1 MLVIINIDNKH
12 LELLKKG
19 CPSTFAEIYIKYHRQ
34 IFWLG
39 KSFLDDGFVVE
50 TLVQDVFLKLW
61 VNRDSLESPKHI
73 YFFLRFVMKRECISF
88 YTRPKNRFFRKVHSL
103 ESFENYQDYMV
114 GYDPAEDNNN
124 FKLQEGEQKKFESIK
139 RVLPLLDDSKRHVIN
154 LCLKYGFQYKAISK
168 AMGKGINETCREI
181 KEAIEDIKTILHQ
194 GNKLDLSNNKTDEIK
209 FTGEMTEE
217 QTKVLKMRC
226 ELRYS
231 FSEIANELN
240 ISQKE
245 VHQEF
250 MIAYRLMEAKHQLQS
265 A

>member
-1 MLVIINIDNKH
+1 MENQH
-12 LELLKKG
+12 PLEESYTRLKKG
-19 CPSTFAEIYIKYHRQ
+19 CAISFAEIYTKYNRP

-39 KSFLDDGFVVE
+39 KSFLNDSFVVE

-61 VNRDSLESPKHI
+61 VHRDSLESPKHI
-73 YFFLRFVMKRECISF
+73 YFFLRFVMKRECISY
-88 YTRPKNRFFRKVHSL
+88 YTRPKNKFFRNVHSL
-103 ESFENYQDYMV
+103 ESYENYQDYMV
-114 GYDPAEDNNN
+114 GYDPREVSNN
-124 FKLQEGEQKKFESIK
+124 FKLQEGEQEKFENIK
-139 RVLPLLDDSKRHVIN
+139 CVLPLLDDKKKHLIN

-168 AMGKGINETCREI
+168 VMGKSINETCREI
-181 KEAIEDIKTILHQ
+181 KEAIEDIKTIVYR
-194 GNKLDLSNNKTDEIK
+194 GNKLDSSNKKDEIK

-217 QTKVLKMRC
+217 QARVLKMRC

-240 ISQKE
+240 VSQKE

>member
-1 MLVIINIDNKH
+1 MLVISNIDDKH

-19 CPSTFAEIYIKYHRQ
+19 CSSTFAEIYTRYNRQ

-73 YFFLRFVMKRECISF
+73 YFFLRFVMKRECISY
-88 YTRPKNRFFRKVHSL
+88 YTRPRNRFFRKVHSL

-114 GYDPAEDNNN
+114 GYDPSEDNDN
-124 FKLQEGEQKKFESIK
+124 FKLQEWEQEKFESIK
-139 RVLPLLDDSKRHVIN
+139 RILPLLDDSKRYVIN

-194 GNKLDLSNNKTDEIK
+194 GNKLESNNNKTDEIK

-226 ELRYS
+226 ELRCS

-240 ISQKE
+240 LSQKE

-250 MIAYRLMEAKHQLQS
+250 MIAYRLMEAKHQLKS

>member
-1 MLVIINIDNKH
+1 MENHHTIEECYKG
-12 LELLKKG
+12 LKKG
-19 CPSTFAEIYIKYHRQ
+19 CVNSFTEIHTKYNRQ

-61 VNRDSLESPKHI
+61 LHRDNLESPKHI
-73 YFFLRFVMKRECISF
+73 YFFLRFVMKRECITY

-103 ESFENYQDYMV
+103 ERFENYQDYMV
-114 GYDPAEDNNN
+114 GYDPRENNEN
-124 FKLQEGEQKKFESIK
+124 FKLQAGEQEKFESIE

-168 AMGKGINETCREI
+168 SMGKGINETCREI
-181 KEAIEDIKTILHQ
+181 KEAIEDIKTIVHQ
-194 GNKLDLSNNKTDEIK
+194 GNKLDSVNNKTDEIK

-217 QTKVLKMRC
+217 QSRVLKMRC

-231 FSEIANELN
+231 FSEIASELN
-240 ISQKE
+240 LSQKE

>member
-1 MLVIINIDNKH
+1 MISNIDNKH
-12 LELLKKG
+12 LELLKQG
-19 CPSTFAEIYIKYHRQ
+19 CPSTFAEIYTKYNRQ
-34 IFWLG
+34 IYWLG
-39 KSFLDDGFVVE
+39 KSFLNDGFVVE

-61 VNRDSLESPKHI
+61 VNRDGLESPKHI
-73 YFFLRFVMKRECISF
+73 YFFLRFVMKRECISY

-103 ESFENYQDYMV
+103 ESYENYQDYMV
-114 GYDPAEDNNN
+114 GYDPHGDDEN
-124 FKLQEGEQKKFESIK
+124 FKLQEEEKEKFESIK
-139 RVLPLLDDSKRHVIN
+139 CVLPLLDDSKRHMIN

-194 GNKLDLSNNKTDEIK
+194 GNKLDSSNNKTDEIK
-209 FTGEMTEE
+209 FTGELTEE
-217 QTKVLKMRC
+217 QARVLKMRC

-231 FSEIANELN
+231 FSEIAKELDL
-240 ISQKE
+240 SQKE

>member
-1 MLVIINIDNKH
+1 MDNKH

-19 CPSTFAEIYIKYHRQ
+19 CSSTFADIYTKYNRQ

-73 YFFLRFVMKRECISF
+73 YFFLRFVMKRECITY
-88 YTRPKNRFFRKVHSL
+88 YTSPRNKFFRKVHSL

-114 GYDPAEDNNN
+114 GYDPREDKDN
-124 FKLQEGEQKKFESIK
+124 FKLQEGEQEKFESIK
-139 RVLPLLDDSKRHVIN
+139 CVLPLLDDSKRHVIN

-168 AMGKGINETCREI
+168 VMGKGINETCREI

-194 GNKLDLSNNKTDEIK
+194 GNKLDSGNHKTDGIK
-209 FTGEMTEE
+209 FTCEMTEE

-226 ELRYS
+226 ELKYS

-240 ISQKE
+240 LSQKK

-250 MIAYRLMEAKHQLQS
+250 MIAYRLMEARHQLQS

>member
-1 MLVIINIDNKH
+1 MESYH
-12 LELLKKG
+12 TLEECYEGLKKG
-19 CPSTFAEIYIKYHRQ
+19 CSNSFTEIYTKYHRQ

-39 KSFLDDGFVVE
+39 KSFLGDGFVVE

-61 VNRDSLESPKHI
+61 VHRDTLESPKHI
-73 YFFLRFVMKRECISF
+73 YFFLRFVMKRECISY
-88 YTRPKNRFFRKVHSL
+88 YTRPKNKFFRKVHSL
-103 ESFENYQDYMV
+103 ESYENYQDYMV
-114 GYDPAEDNNN
+114 GYDPSEHKDNI
-124 FKLQEGEQKKFESIK
+124 KLQEGEQEKFESIK

-181 KEAIEDIKTILHQ
+181 KEAIEDIKTILNQ
-194 GNKLDLSNNKTDEIK
+194 GNKLDSGNNKTDEIK
-209 FTGEMTEE
+209 FTGEMTDE
-217 QTKVLKMRC
+217 QASVLKMRC
-226 ELRYS
+226 ELKYS

-240 ISQKE
+240 LTQKE

-265 A
+265 S

>member
-1 MLVIINIDNKH
+1 MENNH
-12 LELLKKG
+12 PLEECYERLKKG
-19 CPSTFAEIYIKYHRQ
+19 CVISFAEIYTKYNRP
-34 IFWLG
+34 IYWLG

-61 VNRDSLESPKHI
+61 VHRDTLESPTHI
-73 YFFLRFVMKRECISF
+73 YFFLRFVMKRECISY
-88 YTRPKNRFFRKVHSL
+88 YTRPRNKFFRKVHSL

-114 GYDPAEDNNN
+114 GYDPSEVNDN
-124 FKLQEGEQKKFESIK
+124 FKLQEGEQEKFESIK

-181 KEAIEDIKTILHQ
+181 KEAIEDIKTILHRV
-194 GNKLDLSNNKTDEIK
+194 NKLDSSNNNTDEIM

-226 ELRYS
+226 ELRFS
-231 FSEIANELN
+231 FSKIANELN

>member
-1 MLVIINIDNKH
+1 MENQNS
-12 LELLKKG
+12 LEECYERLKKG
-19 CPSTFAEIYIKYHRQ
+19 CAISFTEIYTKYHKQ

-61 VNRDSLESPKHI
+61 VSRDSLESPKHI
-73 YFFLRFVMKRECISF
+73 YFFLRFVMKRECISY

-114 GYDPAEDNNN
+114 GYDPAEDNKN
-124 FKLQEGEQKKFESIK
+124 FKLQEGEQEKFESIQ

-154 LCLKYGFQYKAISK
+154 LCLKYGFQYKAISI
-168 AMGKGINETCREI
+168 AMGRGINETCSEI
-181 KEAIEDIKTILHQ
+181 KEAIDDIKTILHR
-194 GNKLDLSNNKTDEIK
+194 GNKLDSSNNNMDEIK
-209 FTGEMTEE
+209 FTGEMTAE

-226 ELRYS
+226 ELRCS

-240 ISQKE
+240 LSQKE
-245 VHQEF
+245 VHREF

>member
-1 MLVIINIDNKH
+1 MLVISNINNRH

-19 CPSTFAEIYIKYHRQ
+19 CPSTFAEIYTKYRRQ

-39 KSFLDDGFVVE
+39 KNFLDDGFVVE

-61 VNRDSLESPKHI
+61 VNRESLESPKHI

-88 YTRPKNRFFRKVHSL
+88 YTSPKNKFFRKVHSL

-114 GYDPAEDNNN
+114 GYDPAVDNNN
-124 FKLQEGEQKKFESIK
+124 VKLQEREQEKFESIK

-181 KEAIEDIKTILHQ
+181 KEAIEDIKTIIHH
-194 GNKLDLSNNKTDEIK
+194 GSKLDSSNNNSDEIK

-217 QTKVLKMRC
+217 QTKVLKMRF

-231 FSEIANELN
+231 FSKIANELN
-240 ISQKE
+240 LSQKE

>member
-1 MLVIINIDNKH
+1 MISNIDNKH
-12 LELLKKG
+12 LVSLKKG
-19 CPSTFAEIYIKYHRQ
+19 CPSTFADIYTKYNRP
-34 IFWLG
+34 IYWLG

-61 VNRDSLESPKHI
+61 VNRESMESPKHI
-73 YFFLRFVMKRECISF
+73 YFFLRFVMKRECISY
-88 YTRPKNRFFRKVHSL
+88 YTGPRNRFFRKVHSL

-114 GYDPAEDNNN
+114 GYDPAEDNKN
-124 FKLQEGEQKKFESIK
+124 FKLQEGEQEKFESIK

-181 KEAIEDIKTILHQ
+181 KEAIEDIKTIVHQ
-194 GNKLDLSNNKTDEIK
+194 GNKLDSVNDKTEEIK

-217 QTKVLKMRC
+217 QARVLKMRC

-240 ISQKE
+240 LSQKE

-250 MIAYRLMEAKHQLQS
+250 MIAYRLMKGKHQLQS

>member
-1 MLVIINIDNKH
+1 
-12 LELLKKG
+12 
-19 CPSTFAEIYIKYHRQ
+19 
-34 IFWLG
+34 
-39 KSFLDDGFVVE
+39 
-50 TLVQDVFLKLW
+50 
-61 VNRDSLESPKHI
+61 
-73 YFFLRFVMKRECISF
+73 MKRECISY
-88 YTRPKNRFFRKVHSL
+88 YTHPRNKFFRKVHSL

-114 GYDPAEDNNN
+114 GYDPAEDNKN
-124 FKLQEGEQKKFESIK
+124 FKLQEGELEKFESIK
-139 RVLPLLDDSKRHVIN
+139 RILPLLNDSKRHVIN
-154 LCLKYGFQYKAISK
+154 LCLKYGFQYKSISI

-181 KEAIEDIKTILHQ
+181 KEAIGDIKTILHQ
-194 GNKLDLSNNKTDEIK
+194 GNKVDSCNNRINEIK

-226 ELRYS
+226 ELKCS
-231 FSEIANELN
+231 FSEIANELG

>member
-1 MLVIINIDNKH
+1 MISNIDNKH

-19 CPSTFAEIYIKYHRQ
+19 CSSTFAEIYTKYHKQ

-39 KSFLDDGFVVE
+39 KSLLNNRFVVE

-61 VNRDSLESPKHI
+61 VHRDTLESPKHI
-73 YFFLRFVMKRECISF
+73 YFFLRFVMKRECISY
-88 YTRPKNRFFRKVHSL
+88 YTRPKNKFFRKVHSL
-103 ESFENYQDYMV
+103 ESFGNYQDYMV
-114 GYDPAEDNNN
+114 GYDPAEDNKN
-124 FKLQEGEQKKFESIK
+124 FKLQEGEQEKFESIK
-139 RVLPLLDDSKRHVIN
+139 GILPLLDDSKRHVIN

-168 AMGKGINETCREI
+168 AMGKSINETCREI
-181 KEAIEDIKTILHQ
+181 KEAIEDIKTILHR
-194 GNKLDLSNNKTDEIK
+194 GNKLDSSNNNMDEIK

-226 ELRYS
+226 ELKYS

-240 ISQKE
+240 LSQKE

-250 MIAYRLMEAKHQLQS
+250 MIAYRLMEAKDQLQS

>member
-1 MLVIINIDNKH
+1 MENQH
-12 LELLKKG
+12 FLEECYERLKKG
-19 CPSTFAEIYIKYHRQ
+19 CAISFSEIYTKYNRQ

-39 KSFLDDGFVVE
+39 KNFLDDSFVVE

-73 YFFLRFVMKRECISF
+73 YFFLRFVMKRECIT
-88 YTRPKNRFFRKVHSL
+88 YYIRPRNKFFRKVHSL

-124 FKLQEGEQKKFESIK
+124 VKLQEGEQKKFQSIE

-168 AMGKGINETCREI
+168 VIGKSINETCREI
-181 KEAIEDIKTILHQ
+181 KEAIEDIKNILHQ
-194 GNKLDLSNNKTDEIK
+194 GSRLDSRNNNTGEIK
-209 FTGEMTEE
+209 FTGEMTAE
-217 QTKVLKMRC
+217 QTRVLKMRC

-231 FSEIANELN
+231 FSKIANELN
-240 ISQKE
+240 LSQKE